1 MKQINEGQIFKNYKK
16 LCEYLEEQVKTGK
29 SKQLQLKDWS
39 RYFTWHN
46 EGNKFVIDKVFD
58 EPIQKQRQKCEDTS
72 KYSSNNN
79 KNITP
84 MMDYLTCIS
93 DDICA
98 EVPYTFTAWFCD
110 VLKLMDKDTYNAPYS
125 SDEVLKAF
133 CTGHGI
139 TNEKLFCDYLA
150 IIKKVTK
157 DIFLKALDVLA
168 RKYMAVYEDGYKF
181 YYQIGKEGCIGEIF
195 STELNEM
202 VLTLEKKNCDILNEE
217 HGLSKKMKGRQLLM
231 LIFKNDI
238 IRDQF
243 DKFVMQDLN
252 NDTVYA
258 CLNKSI
264 DIRYWP
270 FICHM
275 DEKHEILRYY
285 RAVSINDLDNYNKDQ
300 NADKFAMDVTNV
312 IRRVSRK
319 NLLNKK
325 WRDKDN
331 RYHLA
336 YDKWE
341 NATDMVII
349 EKLLFQNYDETFVDD
364 TSLDLVELDDN
375 LDEIF
380 NGIKDIWGEP
390 NSMEIPVMAQGVDS
404 FYFLNISKKEGGNM
418 RHSGVHYNYDIAESN
433 WIIKQGAKV
442 IGCGRHSTTGN
453 TFLVFQATDLYKKL
467 CEEYRAKHST

>member
-1 MKQINEGQIFKNYKK
+1 MKQINEGQIFKNYKQ
-16 LCEYLEEQVKTGK
+16 LCKYLEEQVKTGK
-29 SKQLQLKDWS
+29 SKQLQLKDWN

-58 EPIQKQRQKCEDTS
+58 EPIQKERQKCEDTS
-72 KYSSNNN
+72 KYGSNNN

-110 VLKLMDKDTYNAPYS
+110 VLNLMDKDTYNAPYS

-133 CTGHGI
+133 CKGHGI
-139 TNEKLFCDYLA
+139 SNKKLFCDYLA

-157 DIFLKALDVLA
+157 DIFLKALEVLE
-168 RKYMAVYEDGYKF
+168 RKYMAIIYEDGYKF

-195 STELNEM
+195 STELNEL
-202 VLTLEKKNCDILNEE
+202 VLTLEKKNCNILNEE

-243 DKFVMQDLN
+243 DKLMMQDLN

-264 DIRYWP
+264 DIQYWP
-270 FICHM
+270 LICHM
-275 DEKHEILRYY
+275 DKKHEILRYY
-285 RAVSINDLDNYNKDQ
+285 RAVSINDLDNDNKDQ
-300 NADKFAMDVTNV
+300 NAESLAMDVTNV
-312 IRRVSRK
+312 IRRVSRR
-319 NLLNKK
+319 NLFNKK
-325 WRDKDN
+325 WRDKDK

-341 NATDMVII
+341 DATDMVII

-364 TSLDLVELDDN
+364 TSLDLVELDDD
-375 LDEIF
+375 LDELF
-380 NGIKDIWGEP
+380 RDIWGEP
-390 NSMEIPVMAQGVDS
+390 NTMEIPVVAQGGR
-404 FYFLNISKKEGGNM
+404 LN
-418 RHSGVHYNYDIAESN
+418 
-433 WIIKQGAKV
+433 
-442 IGCGRHSTTGN
+442 
-453 TFLVFQATDLYKKL
+453 LLP
-467 CEEYRAKHST
+467 

>member
-29 SKQLQLKDWS
+29 SKQLQLKDWN

-79 KNITP
+79 KNITS

-98 EVPYTFTAWFCD
+98 EVPYTFTSWFCD
-110 VLKLMDKDTYNAPYS
+110 VLNLMDKDTYNAPYS

-133 CTGHGI
+133 CTGHSI
-139 TNEKLFCDYLA
+139 NNEKLFCDYLA

-157 DIFLKALDVLA
+157 DIFLKALEVLA
-168 RKYMAVYEDGYKF
+168 RNFMAVYEDGYKF

-202 VLTLEKKNCDILNEE
+202 VLALEKKNCDILNEE

-243 DKFVMQDLN
+243 DKLVMQDLN

-258 CLNKSI
+258 YL
-264 DIRYWP
+264 RYWP

-300 NADKFAMDVTNV
+300 SADKFAMDVTNV

-390 NSMEIPVMAQGVDS
+390 NSMETPVMA
-404 FYFLNISKKEGGNM
+404 
-418 RHSGVHYNYDIAESN
+418 
-433 WIIKQGAKV
+433 
-442 IGCGRHSTTGN
+442 
-453 TFLVFQATDLYKKL
+453 
-467 CEEYRAKHST
+467 

>member
-29 SKQLQLKDWS
+29 SKQLQLKDWN

-58 EPIQKQRQKCEDTS
+58 TPLEKVDHH
-72 KYSSNNN
+72 SSNNN

-93 DDICA
+93 DNICA

-110 VLKLMDKDTYNAPYS
+110 VLNLMDKDTYNAPYS

-133 CTGHGI
+133 CTGHSI
-139 TNEKLFCDYLA
+139 NNEKLFCDYLA

-157 DIFLKALDVLA
+157 DIFLKALEVLA
-168 RKYMAVYEDGYKF
+168 RNFMAVYEDGYKF

-243 DKFVMQDLN
+243 DKLVMQDLN

-300 NADKFAMDVTNV
+300 SADKFAMDVTNV

-364 TSLDLVELDDN
+364 TSLDLVELDDD
-375 LDEIF
+375 LDELF
-380 NGIKDIWGEP
+380 NGKDIWGEP
-390 NSMEIPVMAQGVDS
+390 NSMEIPVVA
-404 FYFLNISKKEGGNM
+404 
-418 RHSGVHYNYDIAESN
+418 
-433 WIIKQGAKV
+433 
-442 IGCGRHSTTGN
+442 
-453 TFLVFQATDLYKKL
+453 
-467 CEEYRAKHST
+467 

>member
-29 SKQLQLKDWS
+29 SKQLQLKDWN

-58 EPIQKQRQKCEDTS
+58 TPLEKVDHH
-72 KYSSNNN
+72 SSNNN

-93 DDICA
+93 DNICA

-110 VLKLMDKDTYNAPYS
+110 VLNLMDKDTYNAPYS

-133 CTGHGI
+133 CTGHSI
-139 TNEKLFCDYLA
+139 NNEKLFCDYLA

-157 DIFLKALDVLA
+157 DIFLKALEVLA
-168 RKYMAVYEDGYKF
+168 RNFMAVYEDGYKF
-181 YYQIGKEGCIGEIF
+181 YYQIGKEGCIGKIF

-243 DKFVMQDLN
+243 DKLVMQDLN

-300 NADKFAMDVTNV
+300 SADKFAMDVTNV

-341 NATDMVII
+341 DATDMVII

-380 NGIKDIWGEP
+380 NGIKDIWGEL
-390 NSMEIPVMAQGVDS
+390 NSMEIPAMAQGVDS
-404 FYFLNISKKEGGNM
+404 CYFLSILQKEGDNM

>member
-110 VLKLMDKDTYNAPYS
+110 ILNLMNKDTYNAPYS

-139 TNEKLFCDYLA
+139 SNKKLFCDYLA

-157 DIFLKALDVLA
+157 DIFLKALEVLA
-168 RKYMAVYEDGYKF
+168 RKYMAVYENGYKF

-195 STELNEM
+195 STELNEL
-202 VLTLEKKNCDILNEE
+202 VLSLEKKNCDILNEE

-238 IRDQF
+238 IRRDQF
-243 DKFVMQDLN
+243 DKLMMQDLN

-264 DIRYWP
+264 DIQYWP
-270 FICHM
+270 LICHM

-285 RAVSINDLDNYNKDQ
+285 RAVSINDLDNDNKDQ
-300 NADKFAMDVTNV
+300 NADKLAEAVTNV
-312 IRRVSRK
+312 IRRVSRR

-331 RYHLA
+331 CYHLA

-364 TSLDLVELDDN
+364 TSLDLVEFDDD
-375 LDEIF
+375 LDELF
-380 NGIKDIWGEP
+380 RDIWGKP
-390 NSMEIPVMAQGVDS
+390 NSMEISVVA
-404 FYFLNISKKEGGNM
+404 
-418 RHSGVHYNYDIAESN
+418 
-433 WIIKQGAKV
+433 
-442 IGCGRHSTTGN
+442 
-453 TFLVFQATDLYKKL
+453 
-467 CEEYRAKHST
+467 

>member
-1 MKQINEGQIFKNYKK
+1 
-16 LCEYLEEQVKTGK
+16 
-29 SKQLQLKDWS
+29 
-39 RYFTWHN
+39 
-46 EGNKFVIDKVFD
+46 
-58 EPIQKQRQKCEDTS
+58 
-72 KYSSNNN
+72 
-79 KNITP
+79 
-84 MMDYLTCIS
+84 
-93 DDICA
+93 
-98 EVPYTFTAWFCD
+98 
-110 VLKLMDKDTYNAPYS
+110 
-125 SDEVLKAF
+125 
-133 CTGHGI
+133 
-139 TNEKLFCDYLA
+139 
-150 IIKKVTK
+150 
-157 DIFLKALDVLA
+157 
-168 RKYMAVYEDGYKF
+168 
-181 YYQIGKEGCIGEIF
+181 
-195 STELNEM
+195 
-202 VLTLEKKNCDILNEE
+202 
-217 HGLSKKMKGRQLLM
+217 M

-243 DKFVMQDLN
+243 DKLVMQDLN

-300 NADKFAMDVTNV
+300 NAESLAMDVTNV

-364 TSLDLVELDDN
+364 TSLDLVELDDD
-375 LDEIF
+375 LDELF
-380 NGIKDIWGEP
+380 NGKDIWGEP
-390 NSMEIPVMAQGVDS
+390 NAMEIPAMA
-404 FYFLNISKKEGGNM
+404 
-418 RHSGVHYNYDIAESN
+418 
-433 WIIKQGAKV
+433 
-442 IGCGRHSTTGN
+442 
-453 TFLVFQATDLYKKL
+453 
-467 CEEYRAKHST
+467 

>member
-1 MKQINEGQIFKNYKK
+1 
-16 LCEYLEEQVKTGK
+16 
-29 SKQLQLKDWS
+29 
-39 RYFTWHN
+39 
-46 EGNKFVIDKVFD
+46 
-58 EPIQKQRQKCEDTS
+58 
-72 KYSSNNN
+72 
-79 KNITP
+79 
-84 MMDYLTCIS
+84 
-93 DDICA
+93 
-98 EVPYTFTAWFCD
+98 
-110 VLKLMDKDTYNAPYS
+110 
-125 SDEVLKAF
+125 
-133 CTGHGI
+133 
-139 TNEKLFCDYLA
+139 
-150 IIKKVTK
+150 
-157 DIFLKALDVLA
+157 
-168 RKYMAVYEDGYKF
+168 MAVYEDGYKF

-243 DKFVMQDLN
+243 DKLVMQDLN

-300 NADKFAMDVTNV
+300 SADEFAMDVTNV

-331 RYHLA
+331 CYHLA

-390 NSMEIPVMAQGVDS
+390 NAMEIPAMAQGVDS
-404 FYFLNISKKEGGNM
+404 CYFLSILQKEGDNM
-418 RHSGVHYNYDIAESN
+418 RHSGVHYNYDMAESN

-467 CEEYRAKHST
+467 CEEYRAKHSA

>member
-29 SKQLQLKDWS
+29 SKQLQLKDWN

-58 EPIQKQRQKCEDTS
+58 TPLEKVDHH
-72 KYSSNNN
+72 SSNNN

-93 DDICA
+93 DNICA

-110 VLKLMDKDTYNAPYS
+110 VLNLMDKDTYNAPYS

-133 CTGHGI
+133 CTGHSI
-139 TNEKLFCDYLA
+139 NNEKLFCDYLA

-202 VLTLEKKNCDILNEE
+202 VLALEKKNCDILNEE

-243 DKFVMQDLN
+243 DKLVMQDL
-252 NDTVYA
+252 
-258 CLNKSI
+258 
-264 DIRYWP
+264 
-270 FICHM
+270 
-275 DEKHEILRYY
+275 
-285 RAVSINDLDNYNKDQ
+285 
-300 NADKFAMDVTNV
+300 
-312 IRRVSRK
+312 
-319 NLLNKK
+319 
-325 WRDKDN
+325 
-331 RYHLA
+331 
-336 YDKWE
+336 
-341 NATDMVII
+341 
-349 EKLLFQNYDETFVDD
+349 
-364 TSLDLVELDDN
+364 
-375 LDEIF
+375 
-380 NGIKDIWGEP
+380 
-390 NSMEIPVMAQGVDS
+390 
-404 FYFLNISKKEGGNM
+404 
-418 RHSGVHYNYDIAESN
+418 
-433 WIIKQGAKV
+433 
-442 IGCGRHSTTGN
+442 
-453 TFLVFQATDLYKKL
+453 
-467 CEEYRAKHST
+467 